1 MTTVTDKTAATGN
14 RNPRTGIERV
24 RDTDAW
30 RTSTIMAEAAYEANR
45 LCEQISRAIQDA
57 YFSRDELDP
66 YAADVATCSDT
77 RDKAYEARTLL
88 QMALD
93 HLNTLTGYSRQEPP
107 W

>member
-1 MTTVTDKTAATGN
+1 MTTTADKNAASEY
-14 RNPRTGIERV
+14 RKPRTGVERV

-66 YAADVATCSDT
+66 FAADVATCSDT
-77 RDKAYEARTLL
+77 RDKAHEARTLL

-93 HLNTLTGYSRQEPP
+93 HLNTLTAYSQDPP

>member
-1 MTTVTDKTAATGN
+1 MTTTADKTAASDY
-14 RNPRTGIERV
+14 RKPRTGVERV

-45 LCEQISRAIQDA
+45 LCDQISRAIQDA

-66 YAADVATCSDT
+66 FAADVATCSDT

-88 QMALD
+88 QMTLD
-93 HLNTLTGYSRQEPP
+93 HLNTLTAYSQDPP